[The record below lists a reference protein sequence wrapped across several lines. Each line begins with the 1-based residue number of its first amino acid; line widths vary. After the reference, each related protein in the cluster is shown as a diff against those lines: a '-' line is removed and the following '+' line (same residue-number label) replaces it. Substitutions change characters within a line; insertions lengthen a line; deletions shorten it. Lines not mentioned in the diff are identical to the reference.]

1 MGKKRVRVSQEIPK
15 DESGQHRFVRIVLP
29 RVVKAVK
36 AIVVVGYCTGSGYE
50 HTPTQ
55 VKQIIITLR
64 EAINNLEAKFE
75 GKAGADGSFSFEKS

>member
-15 DESGQHRFVRIVLP
+15 DERGQAKFVRIVLP

-36 AIVVVGYCTGSGYE
+36 AIVVVGYCTGSGYV

-55 VKQIIITLR
+55 VKQIIATLR
-64 EAINNLEAKFE
+64 EAVNSLEAKFE
-75 GKAGADGSFSFEKS
+75 GKAGADGSFNFKP